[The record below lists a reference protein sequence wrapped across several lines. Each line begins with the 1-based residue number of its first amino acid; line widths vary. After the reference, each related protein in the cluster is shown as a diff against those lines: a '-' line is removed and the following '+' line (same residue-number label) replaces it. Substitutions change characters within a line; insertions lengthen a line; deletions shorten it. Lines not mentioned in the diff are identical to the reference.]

1 MKNSHF
7 SYTFYGNLER
17 HS

>member
-7 SYTFYGNLER
+7 AET
-17 HS
+17 